1 LPAGLEISFWGYLKD
16 NIEMLSELIEFMG
29 IHKIILSFL
38 GSAGD
43 IGVLANLDLARSVGT
58 LA

>member
-1 LPAGLEISFWGYLKD
+1 MKD
-16 NIEMLSELIEFMG
+16 NIETLPELIRFMG
-29 IHKIILSFL
+29 IYKIILQFL

-43 IGVLANLDLARSVGT
+43 VGALANLDLARSVGT

>member
-1 LPAGLEISFWGYLKD
+1 LRD
-16 NIEMLSELIEFMG
+16 NIKTLSELIEFMR

-38 GSAGD
+38 GSAWD
-43 IGVLANLDLARSVGT
+43 IGALANLDLARSVGT

>member
-1 LPAGLEISFWGYLKD
+1 
-16 NIEMLSELIEFMG
+16 MR

-38 GSAGD
+38 DSAWD